1 MTTIDN
7 EGRRI
12 YFDGVDGYNALSDE
26 DKKSIA
32 NAPEM
37 RPTRNLNTQIED
49 LRRGK

>member
-1 MTTIDN
+1 MITYDN
-7 EGRRI
+7 DGRMLYI
-12 YFDGVDGYNALSDE
+12 DGVDGHNTLPE
-26 DKKSIA
+26 ERQRGIA

>member
-1 MTTIDN
+1 MTTLTN
-7 EGRRI
+7 EGKLI

-32 NAPEM
+32 NAPDM